1 MLPLRR
7 RWHHSGRFSGSAT
20 LSAVEGG
27 GHRQNGRFRTA
38 AVAVVGSAHLVHDTY
53 TAFLPPLIPELMRRL
68 ALSRAEAGSLT
79 VFVQAPSLLQPLIGH
94 LGDRRDLRWL
104 VAAAPGLTALAMT
117 WLPLAPGFPA
127 AAALLLVAGLSS
139 AALHA
144 LAPPIAGRM
153 SGPALGRGMGFWMV
167 GGELGRA
174 VGPAVIV
181 SGISLFGSR
190 SSPWLALGGVLASLL
205 LFFRARRW
213 PRVEEEEEHRG
224 GLGLAEGLRRLVP
237 LLGPLAGLVFFR
249 AFLLAAV
256 TTYLPLFLRE
266 RGAGLWLSGAALTI
280 LEAAGVVGAFLGG
293 SVSDRVGRRRIL
305 AGSLAATSVLLVALS
320 KLSGA
325 ARLAVLPALGFVAL
339 AATPVV
345 MAVSQEVD
353 PSRRSLAN
361 GVYMALSFTIRSL
374 VVVAVGALA
383 DRFGMVPTYLG
394 CAIAGLCGIPF
405 ALLLP
410 RPPRQPG

>member
-1 MLPLRR
+1 M
-7 RWHHSGRFSGSAT
+7 
-20 LSAVEGG
+20 EDG
-27 GHRQNGRFRTA
+27 GHRQSGRFRTA

-79 VFVQAPSLLQPLIGH
+79 VFLQAPSLLQPLIGH

-104 VAAAPGLTALAMT
+104 VAAAPGLTALAMA

-190 SSPWLALGGVLASLL
+190 SSPWLALGGVLASII

-213 PRVEEEEEHRG
+213 PRVEEEEDRR
-224 GLGLAEGLRRLVP
+224 GLGLAEGLRRLAP

-280 LEAAGVVGAFLGG
+280 LEAAGVLGALLGG

-305 AGSLAATSVLLVALS
+305 AGSLAGASVLLVALS
-320 KLSGA
+320 EFSGA

-383 DRFGMVPTYLG
+383 DRFGMGPTYLG
-394 CAIAGLCGIPF
+394 CAAAGLCGIPF

-410 RPPRQPG
+410 RPPRQSG

>member
-1 MLPLRR
+1 M
-7 RWHHSGRFSGSAT
+7 
-20 LSAVEGG
+20 EGG
-27 GHRQNGRFRTA
+27 GHHQNGEFHTA
-38 AVAVVGSAHLVHDTY
+38 AVAVVGAAHSVHDTY
-53 TAFLPPLIPELMRRL
+53 SAFLPPLIPELMRRL
-68 ALSRAEAGSLT
+68 ALTRAEAGSLT
-79 VFVQAPSLLQPLIGH
+79 VFLQAPSLLQPLIGH

-104 VAAAPGLTALAMT
+104 VAATPGLTALAMT

-144 LAPPIAGRM
+144 LAPPIAGRL

-181 SGISLFGSR
+181 SGISLFGPR

-205 LFFRARRW
+205 LFFRARQW
-213 PRVEEEEEHRG
+213 PRVEEEEQRG
-224 GLGLAEGLRRLVP
+224 GSGLAEGLRRLAP
-237 LLGPLAGLVFFR
+237 LLGPLAGLVLFR
-249 AFLLAAV
+249 AFLLSAV

-266 RGAGLWLSGAALTI
+266 QGAGLWISGAALTI
-280 LEAAGVVGAFLGG
+280 LEAAGVVGALLGG
-293 SVSDRVGRRRIL
+293 SLSDRLGRRRIL
-305 AGSLAATSVLLVALS
+305 VGSLAGTSALLLVLS
-320 KLSGA
+320 ELSGA
-325 ARLAVLPALGFVAL
+325 ARLAVLPALGFLAL
-339 AATPVV
+339 SATPVV

-353 PSRRSLAN
+353 PSRRALAN
-361 GVYMALSFTIRSL
+361 GLYMALSFTIRSL

-383 DRFGMVPTYLG
+383 DRFGMVPTYHG
-394 CAIAGLCGIPF
+394 CAVIGLCGIPF

-410 RPPRQPG
+410 RPLQRSGS